1 MVNVLR
7 FRLFTGVFTFLWMA
21 AALTLAFYKYQEKG
35 SVFSYSID
43 FEGGTQ
49 IQLHCDKAIPAAEV
63 QRVLFAVFQKD
74 VIVRSVEGSDLII
87 RVQEVLDTNAIAE
100 RIMSTLEKQFPDT
113 VITLVQSESVGPGV
127 GKTLWQ
133 NSLMAIFLSMIV
145 ILLYIALRFWSFS
158 FSSAAVLALL
168 HDALSILALIL
179 FLDKSISVSVIGAI
193 VAILGYSINDTI
205 VIFSQ
210 IREYIE
216 QFKGQSL
223 YDIIN
228 RAISKTF
235 RRTLLTSFS
244 TLIPLSIMYFFGG
257 EALNDFSLILITGIV
272 FGTFS
277 SIFVASPL
285 LLLFS
290 QYKNV
295 KVT

>member
-1 MVNVLR
+1 MINILR
-7 FRLFTGVFTFLWMA
+7 FRFFVGIFTFLWMA
-21 AALTLAFYKYQEKG
+21 TALTVAFYKYQEKG

-49 IQLHCDKAIPAAEV
+49 IQLHCDKAISATEV
-63 QRVLFAVFQKD
+63 QRVLFAFFQKD
-74 VIVRSVEGSDLII
+74 VVVRSVDGSDLII
-87 RVQEVLDTNAIAE
+87 RIQEVLESTAITE
-100 RIMSTLEKQFPDT
+100 GIMQELAKHFPDT
-113 VITLVQSESVGPGV
+113 AITLVQSESVGPGV

-133 NSLMAIFLSMIV
+133 NSLMAIFLSMIA
-145 ILLYIALRFWSFS
+145 ILLYVAIRFWSFA
-158 FSSAAVLALL
+158 FSSAAVLALF
-168 HDALSILALIL
+168 HDALIILACML
-179 FLDKSISVSVIGAI
+179 FLDKSISVGVIGSI

-223 YDIIN
+223 YDVIN
-228 RAISKTF
+228 RAVNKTF

-244 TLIPLSIMYFFGG
+244 TLIPLLIMYFFGG
-257 EALNDFSLILITGIV
+257 EALNDFSFILIMGII

-277 SIFVASPL
+277 SLFIASPL

-290 QYKNV
+290 RYK